1 VTLTLEPQ
9 RRSKGGVVAQAEG
22 PTGTAVGLAVKDILP
37 SHLLDG
43 GEVVVFAIKP
53 SAWFVLLV
61 SLRWMAVAIVLASLA
76 GTEVVAPAYS
86 AYVLNVAILVAGARL
101 GWATIEWVSRLY
113 VLTNRRVMSIRGVS
127 KVEMFACHL
136 DRIQNTYLT
145 LSVTER
151 LARVGTVIFQTDVDQ
166 GETGSWQCVA
176 RPLEV
181 EEKLREAI
189 RRMSHRGGSCV

>member
-1 VTLTLEPQ
+1 MTLTLEPQ
-9 RRSKGGVVAQAEG
+9 PRNKRGVVAHVEG
-22 PTGTAVGLAVKDILP
+22 PTGTAVGLAVKDMLP

-76 GTEVVAPAYS
+76 ATEVVAPAYR
-86 AYVLNVAILVAGARL
+86 AYLLNVAILVAGARL

-127 KVEMFACHL
+127 SVQMFECTL
-136 DRIQNTYLT
+136 DRIQNTCLT
-145 LSVTER
+145 VSVTER
-151 LARVGTVIFQTDVDQ
+151 LARVGTVIFQTDA
-166 GETGSWQCVA
+166 GRGGTGSWQCVA

-181 EEKLREAI
+181 EEKVREAI
-189 RRMSHRGGSCV
+189 RRMGHRGGNCV

>member
-1 VTLTLEPQ
+1 MTLTLEPQ
-9 RRSKGGVVAQAEG
+9 PRSKGGVVAHAEG
-22 PTGTAVGLAVKDILP
+22 STGTAVGLAVKDMLP

-43 GEVVVFAIKP
+43 GEEVVFAIKP

-76 GTEVVAPAYS
+76 GTEVVAPAYR

-127 KVEMFACHL
+127 SVQMFECTL
-136 DRIQNTYLT
+136 DRIQNSYLT

-151 LARVGTVIFQTDVDQ
+151 LARVGTVVFQTDA
-166 GETGSWQCVA
+166 GHGGTGSWQCVA

-181 EEKLREAI
+181 EEKVREAI
-189 RRMSHRGGSCV
+189 RRMSHRGGNCA